1 MELRLPLELFM
12 GFQAPCQT
20 VCGICR
26 FFQTMHG
33 GVSDP
38 SFCVFIHRVA
48 FEEVSGHRVLMKS
61 GPGYRGRSA
70 FGTTHVGCLEFP
82 HETGLILKCAA
93 KVMKLFQTKQRNRP
107 SCGDQEG
114 RSGSD
119 EVLLGTSVFP
129 SSETDSRKSWRCAL
143 VTEGKRDPTK
153 ACVQDLMFMSR
164 LDRNLGV
171 AFQTHLGVR
180 PQSRGEAKDSALL
193 SSRTGMSW
201 SPLSGLKGVKPPLV
215 FGGRTRDCSPGNA

>member
-114 RSGSD
+114 TRGRCRQARGEVASWSG
-119 EVLLGTSVFP
+119 
-129 SSETDSRKSWRCAL
+129 R
-143 VTEGKRDPTK
+143 
-153 ACVQDLMFMSR
+153 
-164 LDRNLGV
+164 RNIPD
-171 AFQTHLGVR
+171 HLG
-180 PQSRGEAKDSALL
+180 E
-193 SSRTGMSW
+193 SRTLEELLPRG
-201 SPLSGLKGVKPPLV
+201 
-215 FGGRTRDCSPGNA
+215 